1 MRTRECECERE
12 RELTRECKY
21 ERKEENVHETMM
33 GNLLDFRQVFKAFGN
48 N

>member
-1 MRTRECECERE
+1 MSVNARE

-33 GNLLDFRQVFKAFGN
+33 GNLVGECL
-48 N
+48 